1 MLLRMGMF
9 DAFRKQKKQEPID
22 IDKDL
27 KAIVEFFKGVNGSL
41 KELAGMYKRYT
52 ELRRQFLHL
61 RGAGASESALAKNI
75 TEQVRLYNKIL
86 KTFELF
92 ELDADIASER
102 AKKIAKALKIA
113 AEEYKISQKW
123 LDLVRK
129 DEKWTFDW

>member
-1 MLLRMGMF
+1 MGIF
-9 DAFRKQKKQEPID
+9 DVFRKQKKQEPID

-41 KELAGMYKRYT
+41 KEMAGMYKRYA

-75 TEQVRLYNKIL
+75 TEQIRLYNKIL

-92 ELDADIASER
+92 ELDTDIASER